1 MISPANGV
9 AVKGLPPAPAQPASL
24 RVAFHAK
31 TLQREIGVQ
40 VFGHCE
46 PDRANAPLL
55 LYFHGGRFDTGR
67 VEDAYGFAAA
77 VAAQMVVMVVDY
89 PLAPAA
95 VFPQTVDVAFEALQ
109 WAHAHAGKFG
119 ANARDIIVGG
129 DEAGG
134 NLAAALAMMAR
145 DGVVAGSRFS
155 LGGQIL
161 ISPMLDPHQTSA
173 SMHARDGCSCR
184 RGWAAYLKTAGDAL
198 HPYAAPLQS
207 RRLAG
212 LAPALI
218 ITAEKDV
225 LRDEAEQYAAA
236 LIAAGVPVQ
245 VRRFHGVGGD
255 LAQAQHPR
263 FASLVST
270 VTQFIND
277 PA

>member
-1 MISPANGV
+1 MAS
-9 AVKGLPPAPAQPASL
+9 AQPAGIQAGASL
-24 RVAFHAK
+24 RVGFHAK

-40 VFGHCE
+40 VFGHCD
-46 PDRANAPLL
+46 PSRTKAPLL
-55 LYFHGGRFDTGR
+55 LYFHGGAFDTGR
-67 VEDAYGFAAA
+67 AEDAFDFAAA
-77 VAAQMVVMVVDY
+77 LAAHAVVMVIDY
-89 PLAPAA
+89 PLAPAS
-95 VFPQTVDVAFEALQ
+95 VFPQTAELAFEALQ
-109 WAHAHAGKFG
+109 WAHARATEFG
-119 ANARDIIVGG
+119 ADQRDIIVAG

-134 NLAAALAMMAR
+134 NLAAAVAMMAR
-145 DGVVAGSRFS
+145 DGLASGSRFS

-161 ISPMLDPHQTSA
+161 ISPMLDPDQTSA
-173 SMHARDGCSCR
+173 SMHAGDGCSCR
-184 RGWAAYLKTAGDAL
+184 RGWAAYLTSAGDAL

-218 ITAEKDV
+218 ITAEKDA

-245 VRRFHGVGGD
+245 VRRFPGVGGQ

-270 VTQFIND
+270 VTQFISD

>member
-1 MISPANGV
+1 MISAANAAV
-9 AVKGLPPAPAQPASL
+9 ANAQSTDVQATPLQVVFQGSK
-24 RVAFHAK
+24 REVA
-31 TLQREIGVQ
+31 VQ

-46 PDRANAPLL
+46 PSRVKAPLL
-55 LYFHGGRFDTGR
+55 LYFHGGAFDSGR
-67 VEDAYGFAAA
+67 AEDAFELAAA
-77 VAAQMVVMVVDY
+77 LAAHAVVMVVDY

-95 VFPQTVDVAFEALQ
+95 VFPETAELAFEALQ
-109 WAHAHAGKFG
+109 WAHAHAAQFG
-119 ANARDIIVGG
+119 ADEQDIIVGG

-134 NLAAALAMMAR
+134 NLAAAVAMMAR
-145 DGVVAGSRFS
+145 DSLMPGRFS

-173 SMHARDGCSCR
+173 SMHTGDGCSCR
-184 RGWAAYLKTAGDAL
+184 RGWAAYLTTAGDAL

-212 LAPALI
+212 LPPALI
-218 ITAEKDV
+218 ITAEKDA

-245 VRRFHGVGGD
+245 VRRFHSVGGQ
-255 LAQAQHPR
+255 LVQVRHPR
-263 FASLVST
+263 FASLLST
-270 VTQFIND
+270 VAQFIND